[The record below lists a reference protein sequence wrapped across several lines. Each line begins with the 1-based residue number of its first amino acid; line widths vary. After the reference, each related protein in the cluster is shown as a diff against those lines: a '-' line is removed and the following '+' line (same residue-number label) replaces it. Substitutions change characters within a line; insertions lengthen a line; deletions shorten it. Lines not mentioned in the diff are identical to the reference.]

1 MIRILLIEDEES
13 AAKRL
18 QKMVTEISPDV
29 EILNSLDSIA
39 ASVQWLQNNSAP
51 DLIIMDIHLADGSS
65 FEIFKQVNIEC
76 PVIFTTAYDQYAL
89 EAFKVN
95 SIDYLLKPI
104 KKEELQNALSKY
116 QKLYQNKT
124 AAPINIENLLN
135 SLQSLQSP
143 QSQFRERF
151 IIRYGEHMKT
161 IQTTDV
167 AYFYTENRISFAV
180 LKEGKRYPVDFN
192 LDELEKML
200 DPKIFF
206 RINRQFIISYHSII
220 EMLTYS
226 KSRVLVKLNPPTKED
241 TIVSTERSS
250 AFKSWLAGE

>member
-18 QKMVTEISPDV
+18 QKMVTETLPEA
-29 EILNSLDSIA
+29 EILHSLDNIA
-39 ASVQWLQNNSAP
+39 SSVEWLQHNSAP

-65 FEIFKQVNIEC
+65 FEILKQVNIES
-76 PVIFTTAYDQYAL
+76 PIIFTTAYDQYAL

-104 KKEELQNALSKY
+104 KKEELQNALIKY
-116 QKLYQNKT
+116 QKLYQNKA
-124 AAPINIENLLN
+124 AAPASIEKLLAT
-135 SLQSLQSP
+135 LQQHPGKSKY
-143 QSQFRERF
+143 RERF

-200 DPKIFF
+200 NPKNFF
-206 RINRQFIISYHSII
+206 RINRQFIISYHSIT

-250 AFKSWLAGE
+250 AFKSWLVGE